1 MYYSVQVKRNPFDV
15 NNDHTFAEAYFQGCE
30 KHYLTQEEAQVYFQS
45 FDDWEQ
51 DLLEI
56 DSFPF

>member
-1 MYYSVQVKRNPFDV
+1 MYYSVQVKRNLFGVD
-15 NNDHTFAEAYFQGCE
+15 NDHTFAESYFQGCE
-30 KHYLTQEEAQVYFQS
+30 KHYLSKEQADEYFQS

-56 DSFPF
+56 ESFPF